1 MDITRRDFIKT
12 SAMVT
17 AGSVLAG
24 VATAQQPDRPAP
36 LADTLVKDFVSVCHG
51 DFAKVKE
58 MLTAE
63 PRLLYASWDWGG
75 GDFESGM
82 EAAGHV
88 GNREIAEYLIVK
100 GARVSVFQYAMMG
113 ELEIVKGLLTKFPA
127 MRQSKG
133 PHGLSLVHHAKR
145 GGEKAAPVLA
155 YLESLGLK

>member
-24 VATAQQPDRPAP
+24 VATAQQPDRPAA
-36 LADTLVKDFVSVCHG
+36 LADPLVKDFVSVCHG

-58 MLTAE
+58 MLAAE
-63 PRLLYASWDWGG
+63 PRLLHASWDWGG
-75 GDFESGM
+75 GDFESGI

-88 GNREIAEYLIVK
+88 GNREIADFLIEK

-145 GGEKAAPVLA
+145 GGDKAAPVLA